1 MFSEFIFFRRSVDSN
16 QLVPTMA
23 PTRGTVLIPQIS
35 DLDLLEPLGTA
46 LYHLSILW
54 ELTLLGEPVLVVANT
69 PQQCSQVILFIK
81 MIYNR
86 LDCFQVSQLKE
97 VL

>member
-1 MFSEFIFFRRSVDSN
+1 MDSN

-46 LYHLSILW
+46 LYHLSVLW

-69 PQQCSQVILFIK
+69 PQQCSQVK
-81 MIYNR
+81 M
-86 LDCFQVSQLKE
+86 LK
-97 VL
+97 LLMQFHL